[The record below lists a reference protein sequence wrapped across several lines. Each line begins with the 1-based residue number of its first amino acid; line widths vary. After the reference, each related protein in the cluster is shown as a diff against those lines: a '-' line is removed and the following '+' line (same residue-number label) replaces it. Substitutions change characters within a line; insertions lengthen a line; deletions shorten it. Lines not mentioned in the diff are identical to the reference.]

1 MGDNCSGVG
10 FEGFQARLS
19 GMVGT
24 QSLLTALALKD
35 MRLQTLLALV
45 LLASRCAKSLALQTD
60 NDIVE

>member
-10 FEGFQARLS
+10 FEGFQAMLS

-24 QSLLTALALKD
+24 QSLLTDLLKD